1 MRIVAAEYVSA
12 DGRMQM
18 EDPQGLEEERGG
30 WTAPYWNDELAQQQR
45 EQLFVSDALLLGR
58 VTYTSF
64 AASWPS
70 FTDEQGFA
78 ERMNSIPKYV
88 ASRTL
93 EEPLE
98 WNASLLQGDVVEAVR
113 SLKQESGRDL
123 LIYGSGEL
131 FNTLSRERL
140 IDEYMLMI
148 HPVILGRGKPLFEDG
163 NARTGLALI
172 GSRATATG
180 VATLVFRQQPDQVQ
194 STP

>member
-70 FTDEQGFA
+70 FTDEEGFA

-98 WNASLLQGDVVEAVR
+98 WNASLLQGEVVEAVR

-123 LIYGSGEL
+123 LIYGQ
-131 FNTLSRERL
+131 RR
-140 IDEYMLMI
+140 
-148 HPVILGRGKPLFEDG
+148 
-163 NARTGLALI
+163 ALQH
-172 GSRATATG
+172 A
-180 VATLVFRQQPDQVQ
+180 Q
-194 STP
+194 S